1 MGAREYVSHSKCTE
15 KKINALLIP
24 VKEVSKAKQRLTA
37 HFSPVERI
45 ALADALWQDFFDVA
59 AAARN
64 VDKVFVVSAEPRVL
78 ERALSFGW
86 EVIPESRQI
95 SESDSVDFASRWCV
109 ERGVDALLRL
119 PVDLPLIQHCD
130 IESLFSGLPSRP
142 ATVIVPSRDGDGT
155 NALLRKPPTLFA
167 SRFGPG
173 SFAKHLAEASR
184 CGSQIR
190 VVRNPR
196 LEVDIDDTED
206 LRVLSAHDVRAN
218 ATHAWL
224 QAHGFVRAKEEMAT
238 GSEPLRVQVS
248 SAARQSVDP

>member
-1 MGAREYVSHSKCTE
+1 M
-15 KKINALLIP
+15 
-24 VKEVSKAKQRLTA
+24 KEVSKAKQRLTA

-59 AAARN
+59 TAARN

-78 ERALSFGW
+78 ERARSFGW

-95 SESDSVDFASRWCV
+95 SESESVDFASRWCV
-109 ERGVDALLRL
+109 EHGVDALLRL
-119 PVDLPLIQHCD
+119 PVDLPLIQPYD
-130 IESLFSGLPSRP
+130 IESLFSGLPSRS

-155 NALLRKPPTLFA
+155 NALLRKPPTLFP

-184 CGSQIR
+184 VGSQIR

-196 LEVDIDDTED
+196 IEVDIDDVDD
-206 LRVLSAHDVRAN
+206 LQLLNAQDVRPN
-218 ATHAWL
+218 ATRTWL
-224 QAHGFVRAKEEMAT
+224 QSHGFVPTAEDPAM
-238 GSEPLRVQVS
+238 GSEVPR
-248 SAARQSVDP
+248 A